1 MAAPVLPS
9 ARVVHEVLG
18 VSADGEDDSNT
29 NPDVTY
35 LSGLKVTFTP
45 SVQKL
50 VYTGPEGAKT
60 LIPASVTCVYDKN
73 TGRLKLTETSTKDGI
88 DLWATIADYTA
99 PTGWTWTAKWSLA
112 SLPSVPFVLHPNE
125 TVDLSTI
132 IPVPANPGS
141 QLADWLAAVEAAQ
154 AAQTAAEAAA
164 LEAEAAALEA
174 TKAVDGVG
182 TGIGTGVTEANLDA
196 AVANYLIAKPP
207 PAGDDGR
214 EVELQATATHVQWR
228 YVGDAAWLDL
238 IPLSVI
244 SGADGDD
251 GLSVELQTTAT
262 HIQWRLVGGAWANLV
277 SLSALVGPAGP
288 PNVLTKGT
296 VTTGAPGSEADFS
309 ITGTAPSQVL
319 NLTIP
324 TGATGAVSAWEYY
337 AAGRPDIFGAL
348 DPAALAWRNAAP
360 SGSTFYSTDGP
371 QGAWVWR
378 KRGAS
383 WVCVEGDTG
392 WVKLTAATIVS
403 AGVYVRRIGGVAF
416 AYIGDGMYRIFTYV
430 GTSGAL
436 ASEVVPVAYRPVST
450 EFMTTRNDAGKAV
463 SGLVEFQGQGTI
475 VIRPSGASGNQTS
488 ETLSYP
494 INPSVQWPTTL
505 T

>member
-18 VSADGEDDSNT
+18 VSADGDDDSNT

-141 QLADWLAAVEAAQ
+141 QLADWLSAVEAAQ
-154 AAQTAAEAAA
+154 AAQAAAEAAA
-164 LEAEAAALEA
+164 AEAA
-174 TKAVDGVG
+174 KAVEGVG

-196 AVANYLIAKPP
+196 AVANYLIANPP

-214 EVELQATATHVQWR
+214 EVEFQKSLTHVQWR
-228 YVGDAAWLDL
+228 YAGDPAWLDL
-238 IPLSVI
+238 VPLADI
-244 SGADGDD
+244 TGQDGDD

-262 HIQWRLVGGAWANLV
+262 HIQWRQVGGTWANLV
-277 SLSALVGPAGP
+277 ALSALVGPAGP
-288 PNVLTKGT
+288 PNELTIGT
-296 VTTGAPGSEADFS
+296 VTTGAPGSSAAAS
-309 ITGTAPSQVL
+309 VTGAAPSQVL

-337 AAGRPDIFGAL
+337 AAGRPDIPGTL
-348 DPAALAWRNAAP
+348 DAAALAWRNAAL

-392 WVKLTAATIVS
+392 WVKLTADTIVS
-403 AGVYVRRIGGVAF
+403 AGVYVRRIGGMVF

-430 GTSGAL
+430 GTSGTQA
-436 ASEVVPVAYRPVST
+436 AGVVPVAYRPVST

-494 INPSVQWPTTL
+494 ANPSAQWPTTL